1 MSTPHQLRRP
11 ATPEAID
18 HAFGLFKSKAK
29 RNIDLSQFTTYKVG
43 GSAALHMVVSSVDD
57 LYLVSA
63 VLAEV
68 ELPILVIGRGSNLL
82 ISDSGFKG
90 LALTI
95 GGLAD
100 YVDLPNRDEDP
111 EVEPIA
117 LFGGSVALPVAARQ
131 SVARGLTGFE
141 WGVGVPG
148 SVGGAVRM
156 NAGGHGSDMASS
168 LTSVR
173 MFHLR
178 KGLEAHVNAV
188 DLGLRF
194 RGSALDDHH
203 VVLSAT
209 VDLEWSKA
217 PEASEAELQEVV
229 RWRREN
235 QPGGQN
241 AGSVFVNPEPG
252 KVSAGAVIDELGMRG
267 LRVGSAQ
274 VSEKH
279 ANFIQADVGGS
290 AQDVVALMAEVRRRV
305 RDERGYVLRSEIRLV
320 GFEDETDP
328 AVVDLINKDSD
339 VGVSTIRLEQVFEKS
354 STANET
360 TDGTIPVSVLN
371 GEVVRIIDSDV
382 SDEVLEELRDAFGR
396 DATRDVTRSIT
407 RDSTSGVARDATI
420 VPITSATGNQTSP
433 TVAPSDGPVQPAERV
448 VIVDDDLRIVTD
460 DDFPADTMSQSVH
473 RAPTSTRVAI
483 FDDESLPGSG
493 DGSAESAVIIDG
505 TAWTE
510 LSFARRVINGAKQ
523 LFTMRGVNRR
533 KQLLVV
539 GGSLVASVVLVLI
552 VLASPLVAVRSID
565 VEGARYANATL
576 IETVSKSLRG
586 KSVLTVDTNAAQK
599 LLETDPWIESVR
611 IKTYLPSRAVIEINE
626 RVPVAWFLGVDNQ
639 GRVIDQDG
647 RVLAVVNGRPTEYM
661 LIDGIGPNLIAGA
674 MASESYKA
682 AAQLAMSLPDEIRPV
697 VKNMGV
703 NGPNQVTMTLLTG
716 AVVKFGEPVDLRN
729 KLVNVVV
736 ILRRQDINQI
746 AGIDVS
752 SGTPVVS
759 SP

>member
-11 ATPEAID
+11 ASPEAID
-18 HAFGLFKSKAK
+18 HAFGLFNAKAK
-29 RNIDLSQFTTYKVG
+29 RDVDLSQYTTYKVG
-43 GSAALHMVVSSVDD
+43 GTAALHMTVTSIDD

-82 ISDSGFKG
+82 VSDSGFHG

-100 YVDLPNRDEDP
+100 YVDLPNREEDP
-111 EVEPIA
+111 NVEPIA
-117 LFGGSVALPVAARQ
+117 LFGGSVALPVASRQ

-178 KGLEAHVNAV
+178 KGLEGHVNAV

-209 VDLEWSKA
+209 VDLEWSKSQ
-217 PEASEAELQEVV
+217 EASEAELQEVV

-279 ANFIQADVGGS
+279 ANFIQADENGS
-290 AQDVVALMAEVRRRV
+290 AHDVVALMAEIRRRV

-320 GFEDETDP
+320 GFEDATDP
-328 AVVDLINKDSD
+328 AIVELLNKDSE
-339 VGVSTIRLEQVFEKS
+339 VGVSTIRLEQVFDKS
-354 STANET
+354 SAANET

-371 GEVVRIIDSDV
+371 GEVIRIVDSDV
-382 SDEVLEELRDAFGR
+382 SEEVLDELREAFGR
-396 DATRDVTRSIT
+396 DATRDIT
-407 RDSTSGVARDATI
+407 RDATI
-420 VPITSATGNQTSP
+420 VPITSATADPTSSTKVP
-433 TVAPSDGPVQPAERV
+433 DVEPVAPAERV

-483 FDDESLPGSG
+483 FDDELMPGSDV
-493 DGSAESAVIIDG
+493 DGSSNGAVIIDG

-510 LSFARRVINGAKQ
+510 LSVARRVINGAKQ
-523 LFTMRGVNRR
+523 LVKMRGVNRR

-539 GGSLVASVVLVLI
+539 GGSLVAGVVLVLI
-552 VLASPLVAVRSID
+552 VLASPIVAVRNID
-565 VEGARYANATL
+565 IEGVKYANSTL

-611 IKTYLPSRAVIEINE
+611 IKTYLPGRAVIEIQE
-626 RVPVAWFLGVDNQ
+626 RMPIAWFLGVDNQ

-661 LIDGIGPNLIAGA
+661 LIDGTGPNLIAGA
-674 MASESYKA
+674 MASESYAA

>member
-11 ATPEAID
+11 ATPEALE
-18 HAFGLFKSKAK
+18 HAFGMFGSKAK
-29 RNIDLSQFTTYKVG
+29 RNVDLSQFTTYKVG
-43 GSAALHMVVSSVDD
+43 GTAALHMMVSSIDD

-90 LALTI
+90 LAITMS
-95 GGLAD
+95 GLAD

-111 EVEPIA
+111 GVEPIA

-178 KGLEAHVNAV
+178 KGREAHVNAV

-209 VDLEWSKA
+209 VDLEWSKS

-267 LRVGSAQ
+267 MRVGSAQ

-279 ANFIQADVGGS
+279 ANFIQADVGGN

-305 RDERGYVLRSEIRLV
+305 RDERGYVLRSEIRLI

-328 AVVDLINKDSD
+328 VIMDLINKDSEI
-339 VGVSTIRLEQVFEKS
+339 GVSTIRLEQVFDKS

-396 DATRDVTRSIT
+396 DAT
-407 RDSTSGVARDATI
+407 I

-433 TVAPSDGPVQPAERV
+433 TLAPSNKPVQPAERV

-473 RAPTSTRVAI
+473 RAPTSTRIAI
-483 FDDESLPGSG
+483 FDDESLPGSSDDSA
-493 DGSAESAVIIDG
+493 DGAVIIDG

-510 LSFARRVINGAKQ
+510 LSFARRVINGTKQ

-533 KQLLVV
+533 KQLLIV
-539 GGSLVASVVLVLI
+539 GSSLVASVVFVLI
-552 VLASPLVAVRSID
+552 VLASPLVAVRNID
-565 VEGARYANATL
+565 VEGAKYANATL

>member
-11 ATPEAID
+11 ATPEAVE
-18 HAFGLFKSKAK
+18 HAFDLFKSKAK
-29 RNIDLSQFTTYKVG
+29 RNVDLSQFTTYKVG
-43 GSAALHMVVSSVDD
+43 GTAALHMMVSSIDD

-100 YVDLPNRDEDP
+100 YVDLPNRDEEP

-209 VDLEWSKA
+209 VDLEWSKS

-320 GFEDETDP
+320 GFEDETDS
-328 AVVDLINKDSD
+328 AIVDLINKDSE
-339 VGVSTIRLEQVFEKS
+339 VGVSTIRLEQVFDKS

-371 GEVVRIIDSDV
+371 GEVIRIIDSDV

-396 DATRDVTRSIT
+396 DVTRDIT
-407 RDSTSGVARDATI
+407 RDITSGVARDATI
-420 VPITSATGNQTSP
+420 VPITSAT
-433 TVAPSDGPVQPAERV
+433 SDKPAQPAERV

-483 FDDESLPGSG
+483 FDDESLPGS
-493 DGSAESAVIIDG
+493 DEDSAEGAVIIDG

-510 LSFARRVINGAKQ
+510 LSFARRVINGTKQ
-523 LFTMRGVNRR
+523 LFAMRGVNRR

-539 GGSLVASVVLVLI
+539 GGSLIAGVVLVLI
-552 VLASPLVAVRSID
+552 VLASPIVAVRNID
-565 VEGARYANATL
+565 IEGAKYANATL

-611 IKTYLPSRAVIEINE
+611 IKTYLPGRAVIEINE

>member
-11 ATPEAID
+11 ATPEAVE
-18 HAFGLFKSKAK
+18 HAFDLFKSKAK
-29 RNIDLSQFTTYKVG
+29 RNVDLSQFTTYKVG
-43 GSAALHMVVSSVDD
+43 GTAALHMMVSSIDD

-100 YVDLPNRDEDP
+100 YVDLPNRDEEP

-209 VDLEWSKA
+209 VDLEWSKS

-320 GFEDETDP
+320 GFEDETDS
-328 AVVDLINKDSD
+328 AIVDLINKDSE
-339 VGVSTIRLEQVFEKS
+339 VGVSTIRLEQVFDKS

-371 GEVVRIIDSDV
+371 GEVIRIIDSDV

-396 DATRDVTRSIT
+396 DVTRDIT
-407 RDSTSGVARDATI
+407 RDITSGVARDATI
-420 VPITSATGNQTSP
+420 VPITSAT
-433 TVAPSDGPVQPAERV
+433 SDKPVQPAERV

-483 FDDESLPGSG
+483 FDDELMPGG
-493 DGSAESAVIIDG
+493 DVDGSSSGAVIIDG

-510 LSFARRVINGAKQ
+510 LSFARRVINGTKQ
-523 LFTMRGVNRR
+523 LFAMRGVNRR

-539 GGSLVASVVLVLI
+539 GGSLIAGVVLVLI
-552 VLASPLVAVRSID
+552 VLASPIVAVRNID
-565 VEGARYANATL
+565 IEGAKYANATL

-611 IKTYLPSRAVIEINE
+611 IKTYLPGRAVIEINE

-661 LIDGIGPNLIAGA
+661 LIDGTGPNLIAGA

>member
-18 HAFGLFKSKAK
+18 HAFGLFNAKAK
-29 RNIDLSQFTTYKVG
+29 RNVDLSQYTTYKVG
-43 GSAALHMVVSSVDD
+43 GAAALHMLVTSIDD

-68 ELPILVIGRGSNLL
+68 PLPILVIGRGSNLL
-82 ISDSGFKG
+82 VSDSGFQG

-111 EVEPIA
+111 EIEPIA

-209 VDLEWSKA
+209 VDLEWSKSQ
-217 PEASEAELQEVV
+217 EASEAELQEVV

-252 KVSAGAVIDELGMRG
+252 KVSAGEVIDELGMRG
-267 LRVGSAQ
+267 LRIGSAQ

-279 ANFIQADVGGS
+279 ANFIQADENGS
-290 AQDVVALMAEVRRRV
+290 AHDVVALMAEIRRRV

-320 GFEDETDP
+320 GFEDATDP
-328 AVVDLINKDSD
+328 AIVELLNKDSE

-354 STANET
+354 STSNET
-360 TDGTIPVSVLN
+360 TDGTIPAAVLN
-371 GEVVRIIDSDV
+371 GDVIRIVDSDV
-382 SDEVLEELRDAFGR
+382 SDEVLEELREAFGR
-396 DATRDVTRSIT
+396 DSTRDIT
-407 RDSTSGVARDATI
+407 RDATI
-420 VPITSATGNQTSP
+420 VPITNAENTATGLTQ
-433 TVAPSDGPVQPAERV
+433 APQQEPSQPAERV

-460 DDFPADTMSQSVH
+460 DDFPADTMSQTVN

-483 FDDESLPGSG
+483 FDDEIIPGG
-493 DGSAESAVIIDG
+493 DGEVDGSVSGAVIIDG

-510 LSFARRVINGAKQ
+510 LSPLRRFINGTKR
-523 LFTMRGVNRR
+523 LVKMRGVNRR
-533 KQLLVV
+533 KQILVV
-539 GGSLVASVVLVLI
+539 GGSLIAGVVVVLI
-552 VLASPLVAVRSID
+552 VLASPIVAVRNID
-565 VEGARYANATL
+565 IEGAKYANSTL

-586 KSVLTVDTNAAQK
+586 KSVLTVDTNSAQK

-611 IKTYLPSRAVIEINE
+611 IKTYLPGRAVIEINE

-661 LIDGIGPNLIAGA
+661 LIDGTGPNLIAGA
-674 MASESYKA
+674 MASDSYAA

-697 VKNMGV
+697 IKNMGV
-703 NGPNQVTMTLLTG
+703 DGPNQVTMTLLTG
-716 AVVKFGEPVDLRN
+716 AVVKFGEPIDLRN

>member
-11 ATPEAID
+11 ATPEALE
-18 HAFGLFKSKAK
+18 HAFGMFGSRAK
-29 RNIDLSQFTTYKVG
+29 RNVDLSQFTTYKVG
-43 GSAALHMVVSSVDD
+43 GTAALHMMVSSIDD

-90 LALTI
+90 LAITMS
-95 GGLAD
+95 GLAD

-111 EVEPIA
+111 GVEPIA

-178 KGLEAHVNAV
+178 KGREAHVNAV

-209 VDLEWSKA
+209 VDLEWSKS

-267 LRVGSAQ
+267 MRVGSAE

-279 ANFIQADVGGS
+279 ANFIQADVGGN

-305 RDERGYVLRSEIRLV
+305 RDERGYVLRSEIRLI

-328 AVVDLINKDSD
+328 VIMDLINKDSEI
-339 VGVSTIRLEQVFEKS
+339 GVSTIRLEQVFDKS

-396 DATRDVTRSIT
+396 DAT
-407 RDSTSGVARDATI
+407 I

-433 TVAPSDGPVQPAERV
+433 TLAPSNKPVQPAERV

-473 RAPTSTRVAI
+473 RAPTSTRIAI
-483 FDDESLPGSG
+483 FDDESLPGSSDDSA
-493 DGSAESAVIIDG
+493 DGAVIIDG

-510 LSFARRVINGAKQ
+510 LSFARRVINGTKQ

-539 GGSLVASVVLVLI
+539 GSSLVASVIFVLI
-552 VLASPLVAVRSID
+552 VLASPLVAVRNVDI
-565 VEGARYANATL
+565 EGAKYANATL

>member
-1 MSTPHQLRRP
+1 VSTPHQLRRP
-11 ATPEAID
+11 ATPEAVE
-18 HAFGLFKSKAK
+18 HAFDLFKSKAK
-29 RNIDLSQFTTYKVG
+29 RNVDLSQFTTYKVG
-43 GSAALHMVVSSVDD
+43 GTAALHMMVSSIDD

-100 YVDLPNRDEDP
+100 YVDLPNRDEEP

-156 NAGGHGSDMASS
+156 NAGGHGTEMPSS
-168 LTSVR
+168 VTPVR

-209 VDLEWSKA
+209 VDLEWSKS

-320 GFEDETDP
+320 GFEDETDS
-328 AVVDLINKDSD
+328 AIVDLINKDSE
-339 VGVSTIRLEQVFEKS
+339 VGVSTIRLEQVFDKS

-371 GEVVRIIDSDV
+371 GEVIRIIDSDV

-396 DATRDVTRSIT
+396 DVTRDIT
-407 RDSTSGVARDATI
+407 RDITSGVARDATI
-420 VPITSATGNQTSP
+420 VPITSAT
-433 TVAPSDGPVQPAERV
+433 SDKPVQPAERV

-483 FDDESLPGSG
+483 FDDESLPGS
-493 DGSAESAVIIDG
+493 DEDSAEGAVIIDG

-510 LSFARRVINGAKQ
+510 LSFARRVINGTKQ
-523 LFTMRGVNRR
+523 LFAMRGVNRR
-533 KQLLVV
+533 KQLLVI
-539 GGSLVASVVLVLI
+539 GGSLIAGVVLVLI
-552 VLASPLVAVRSID
+552 VLA
-565 VEGARYANATL
+565 
-576 IETVSKSLRG
+576 
-586 KSVLTVDTNAAQK
+586 
-599 LLETDPWIESVR
+599 
-611 IKTYLPSRAVIEINE
+611 
-626 RVPVAWFLGVDNQ
+626 
-639 GRVIDQDG
+639 
-647 RVLAVVNGRPTEYM
+647 
-661 LIDGIGPNLIAGA
+661 
-674 MASESYKA
+674 
-682 AAQLAMSLPDEIRPV
+682 
-697 VKNMGV
+697 
-703 NGPNQVTMTLLTG
+703 
-716 AVVKFGEPVDLRN
+716 
-729 KLVNVVV
+729 
-736 ILRRQDINQI
+736 
-746 AGIDVS
+746 
-752 SGTPVVS
+752 
-759 SP
+759 

>member
-11 ATPEAID
+11 ATPEAVE
-18 HAFGLFKSKAK
+18 HAFDLFKSKAK
-29 RNIDLSQFTTYKVG
+29 RNVDLSQFTTYKVG
-43 GSAALHMVVSSVDD
+43 GTAALHMMVSSIDD

-100 YVDLPNRDEDP
+100 YVDLPNRDEEP

-168 LTSVR
+168 VTSVR

-209 VDLEWSKA
+209 VDLEWSKS

-320 GFEDETDP
+320 GFEDETDSTI
-328 AVVDLINKDSD
+328 VDLINKDSE
-339 VGVSTIRLEQVFEKS
+339 VGVSTIRLEQVFDKS

-396 DATRDVTRSIT
+396 DAT
-407 RDSTSGVARDATI
+407 I
-420 VPITSATGNQTSP
+420 VPITSATGNQASP
-433 TVAPSDGPVQPAERV
+433 TLTPSDKPVQPADRV

-483 FDDESLPGSG
+483 FDDESLPGSVDDSA
-493 DGSAESAVIIDG
+493 DGAVIIDG

-510 LSFARRVINGAKQ
+510 LSFARRVINGTKQ

-539 GGSLVASVVLVLI
+539 GGSLVASVVFVLI
-552 VLASPLVAVRSID
+552 VLASPLVAVRNID
-565 VEGARYANATL
+565 IEGAKYANPTL

-682 AAQLAMSLPDEIRPV
+682 AAQLAMSLPEEIRPV

>member
-1 MSTPHQLRRP
+1 VSTPHQLRRP
-11 ATPEAID
+11 ATPEALE
-18 HAFGLFKSKAK
+18 HAFGMFGSRAK
-29 RNIDLSQFTTYKVG
+29 RNVDLSQFTTYKVG
-43 GSAALHMVVSSVDD
+43 GTAALHMMVSSIDD

-90 LALTI
+90 LAITMS
-95 GGLAD
+95 GLAD

-111 EVEPIA
+111 GVEPIA

-178 KGLEAHVNAV
+178 KGREAHVNAV

-209 VDLEWSKA
+209 VDLEWSKS

-267 LRVGSAQ
+267 MRVGSAE

-279 ANFIQADVGGS
+279 ANFIQADVGGN

-305 RDERGYVLRSEIRLV
+305 RDERGYVLRSEIRLI

-328 AVVDLINKDSD
+328 VIMDLINKDSEI
-339 VGVSTIRLEQVFEKS
+339 GVSTIRLEQVFDKS

-396 DATRDVTRSIT
+396 DAT
-407 RDSTSGVARDATI
+407 I

-433 TVAPSDGPVQPAERV
+433 TLAPSNKPVQPAERV

-473 RAPTSTRVAI
+473 RAPTSTRIAI
-483 FDDESLPGSG
+483 FDDESLPGSSDDSA
-493 DGSAESAVIIDG
+493 DGAVIIDG

-510 LSFARRVINGAKQ
+510 LSFARRVINGTKQ

-539 GGSLVASVVLVLI
+539 GSSLVASVVFVLI
-552 VLASPLVAVRSID
+552 VLASPLVAVRNID
-565 VEGARYANATL
+565 IEGAKYANATL

>member
-18 HAFGLFKSKAK
+18 HAFGLFNAKAK
-29 RNIDLSQFTTYKVG
+29 RNVDLSQYTTYKVG
-43 GSAALHMVVSSVDD
+43 GAAALHMLVTSIDD

-68 ELPILVIGRGSNLL
+68 PLPILVIGRGSNLL
-82 ISDSGFKG
+82 VSDSGFQG

-111 EVEPIA
+111 EIEPIA

-209 VDLEWSKA
+209 VDLEWSKSQ
-217 PEASEAELQEVV
+217 EASEAELQEVV

-252 KVSAGAVIDELGMRG
+252 KVSAGEVIDELGMRG

-279 ANFIQADVGGS
+279 ANFIQADENGS
-290 AQDVVALMAEVRRRV
+290 AHDVVALMAEIRRRV

-320 GFEDETDP
+320 GFEDATDP
-328 AVVDLINKDSD
+328 AIVELLNKDSE

-360 TDGTIPVSVLN
+360 TDGTIPAAVLN
-371 GEVVRIIDSDV
+371 GDVIRIVDSDV
-382 SDEVLEELRDAFGR
+382 SDEVLEELREAFGR
-396 DATRDVTRSIT
+396 DSTRDIT
-407 RDSTSGVARDATI
+407 RDATI
-420 VPITSATGNQTSP
+420 VPITNAENTATGLTQVP
-433 TVAPSDGPVQPAERV
+433 QQEPSQPAERV

-460 DDFPADTMSQSVH
+460 DDFPADTMSQTVN

-483 FDDESLPGSG
+483 FDDEIIPGG
-493 DGSAESAVIIDG
+493 DGEVDGSVSGAVIIDG

-510 LSFARRVINGAKQ
+510 LSPLRRFVNGAKQ
-523 LFTMRGVNRR
+523 LVKMRGVNRR
-533 KQLLVV
+533 KQILVV
-539 GGSLVASVVLVLI
+539 GGSLIAGVVVVLI
-552 VLASPLVAVRSID
+552 VLASPIVAVRNID
-565 VEGARYANATL
+565 IEGAKYANSTL

-586 KSVLTVDTNAAQK
+586 KSVLTVDTNSAQK

-611 IKTYLPSRAVIEINE
+611 IKTYLPGRAVIEINE

-661 LIDGIGPNLIAGA
+661 LIDGTGPNLIAGA
-674 MASESYKA
+674 MASDSYAA

-697 VKNMGV
+697 IKNMGV
-703 NGPNQVTMTLLTG
+703 DGPNQVTMTLLTG
-716 AVVKFGEPVDLRN
+716 AVVKFGEPIDLRN

>member
-18 HAFGLFKSKAK
+18 HAFGLFNAKAK
-29 RNIDLSQFTTYKVG
+29 RNVDLSQYTTYKVG
-43 GSAALHMVVSSVDD
+43 GTAALHMLLTSIDD

-68 ELPILVIGRGSNLL
+68 PLPILVIGRGSNLL
-82 ISDSGFKG
+82 VSDSGFQG

-95 GGLAD
+95 SGLAD

-111 EVEPIA
+111 EIEPIA

-209 VDLEWSKA
+209 VDLEWSKSQ
-217 PEASEAELQEVV
+217 EASEAELQEVV

-252 KVSAGAVIDELGMRG
+252 KVSAGEVIDELGMRG

-279 ANFIQADVGGS
+279 ANFIQADENGS
-290 AQDVVALMAEVRRRV
+290 AHDVVALMAEIRRRV

-320 GFEDETDP
+320 GFEDATDP
-328 AVVDLINKDSD
+328 AIVELLNKDSE

-354 STANET
+354 SAANET
-360 TDGTIPVSVLN
+360 TDGTIPAAVLN
-371 GEVVRIIDSDV
+371 GDVIRIVDSDV
-382 SDEVLEELRDAFGR
+382 SDEVLEELREAFGR
-396 DATRDVTRSIT
+396 DSTRDIT
-407 RDSTSGVARDATI
+407 RDATI
-420 VPITSATGNQTSP
+420 VPITNAGNTATGLTQ
-433 TVAPSDGPVQPAERV
+433 APQQEPSQPAERV

-460 DDFPADTMSQSVH
+460 DDFPADTMSQTVN

-483 FDDESLPGSG
+483 FDDEIIPGG
-493 DGSAESAVIIDG
+493 DGEVDGSVSGAVIIDG

-510 LSFARRVINGAKQ
+510 LSPLRRFINGAKQ
-523 LFTMRGVNRR
+523 LVKMRGVNRR
-533 KQLLVV
+533 KQILVV
-539 GGSLVASVVLVLI
+539 GGSLIAGVVVVLI
-552 VLASPLVAVRSID
+552 VLASPIVAVRNID
-565 VEGARYANATL
+565 IEGAKYANSTL

-586 KSVLTVDTNAAQK
+586 KSVLTVDTNSAQK

-611 IKTYLPSRAVIEINE
+611 IKTYLPGRAVIEINE

-661 LIDGIGPNLIAGA
+661 LIDGTGPNLIAGA
-674 MASESYKA
+674 MASDSYAA

-703 NGPNQVTMTLLTG
+703 DGPNQVTMTLLTG
-716 AVVKFGEPVDLRN
+716 AVVKFGEPIDLRN

>member
-11 ATPEAID
+11 ATPEALE
-18 HAFGLFKSKAK
+18 HAFGMFGSRAK
-29 RNIDLSQFTTYKVG
+29 RNVDLSQFTTYKVG
-43 GSAALHMVVSSVDD
+43 GTAALHMMVSSIDD

-90 LALTI
+90 LAITMS
-95 GGLAD
+95 GLAD

-111 EVEPIA
+111 GVEPIA

-178 KGLEAHVNAV
+178 KGREAHVNAV

-209 VDLEWSKA
+209 VDLEWSKS

-267 LRVGSAQ
+267 MRVGSAQ

-279 ANFIQADVGGS
+279 ANFIQADVGGN

-305 RDERGYVLRSEIRLV
+305 RDERGYVLRSEIRLI

-328 AVVDLINKDSD
+328 VIMDLINKDSEI
-339 VGVSTIRLEQVFEKS
+339 GVSTIRLEQVFDKS

-371 GEVVRIIDSDV
+371 GEVVQSIDSDV

-396 DATRDVTRSIT
+396 DAT
-407 RDSTSGVARDATI
+407 I

-433 TVAPSDGPVQPAERV
+433 TLAPSNKPVQPAERV

-483 FDDESLPGSG
+483 FDDESLPGSSDDSA
-493 DGSAESAVIIDG
+493 DGAVIIDG

-539 GGSLVASVVLVLI
+539 GSSLVASVVFVLI
-552 VLASPLVAVRSID
+552 VLASPLVAVRNID
-565 VEGARYANATL
+565 IEGAKYANATL

>member
-11 ATPEAID
+11 ASPEAID
-18 HAFGLFKSKAK
+18 HAFGLFNAKAK
-29 RNIDLSQFTTYKVG
+29 RDVDLSQYTTYKVG
-43 GSAALHMVVSSVDD
+43 GTAALHMTAVSIDD

-82 ISDSGFKG
+82 ISDSGFQG

-100 YVDLPNRDEDP
+100 YVDLPNREEDP
-111 EVEPIA
+111 NVEPIA
-117 LFGGSVALPVAARQ
+117 LFGGSVALPVASRQ

-203 VVLSAT
+203 MVLSAT
-209 VDLEWSKA
+209 VDLEWSKSQ
-217 PEASEAELQEVV
+217 EASEAELQEVV

-252 KVSAGAVIDELGMRG
+252 KVSAGEVIDELGMRG
-267 LRVGSAQ
+267 LRIGSAQ

-279 ANFIQADVGGS
+279 ANFIQADENGS
-290 AQDVVALMAEVRRRV
+290 AHDVVALMAEIRRRV

-320 GFEDETDP
+320 GFEDATDP
-328 AVVDLINKDSD
+328 AIVELLNKDSE
-339 VGVSTIRLEQVFEKS
+339 VGVSTIRLEQVFDKS

-371 GEVVRIIDSDV
+371 GEVIRIIDSDV
-382 SDEVLEELRDAFGR
+382 SEEVLEELREAFGR
-396 DATRDVTRSIT
+396 DATRDIT
-407 RDSTSGVARDATI
+407 RDATI
-420 VPITSATGNQTSP
+420 VPITSATANPPSP
-433 TVAPSDGPVQPAERV
+433 TKFSDAEPVVPAERV

-483 FDDESLPGSG
+483 LDDELMPDSDV
-493 DGSAESAVIIDG
+493 DGSSSGAVIIDG
-505 TAWTE
+505 TAWTD
-510 LSFARRVINGAKQ
+510 LSLARRVINGAKQ
-523 LFTMRGVNRR
+523 LVKMRGVNRR

-539 GGSLVASVVLVLI
+539 GGSLVAGVVLVLI
-552 VLASPLVAVRSID
+552 VLASPIVAVRNID

-611 IKTYLPSRAVIEINE
+611 IKTYLPGRAVIEIQE
-626 RVPVAWFLGVDNQ
+626 RMPIAWFLGVDNQ

-661 LIDGIGPNLIAGA
+661 LIDGTGPNLIAGA
-674 MASESYKA
+674 MASESYAA

>member
-11 ATPEAID
+11 ATSEALE
-18 HAFGLFKSKAK
+18 HAFGMFGSRAK
-29 RNIDLSQFTTYKVG
+29 RNVDLSQFTTYKVG
-43 GSAALHMVVSSVDD
+43 GTAALHMMVSSIDD

-90 LALTI
+90 LAITMS
-95 GGLAD
+95 GLAD
-100 YVDLPNRDEDP
+100 YLDLPNRDEDP
-111 EVEPIA
+111 GVEPIA

-173 MFHLR
+173 IFHLR
-178 KGLEAHVNAV
+178 KGREAHVNAV

-209 VDLEWSKA
+209 VDLEWSKS

-267 LRVGSAQ
+267 MRVGSAQ

-279 ANFIQADVGGS
+279 ANFIQADVGGN

-305 RDERGYVLRSEIRLV
+305 RDERGYVLRSEIRLI

-328 AVVDLINKDSD
+328 VIVDLINKDSEI
-339 VGVSTIRLEQVFEKS
+339 GVSTIRLEQVFDRS
-354 STANET
+354 STTNET

-396 DATRDVTRSIT
+396 DAT
-407 RDSTSGVARDATI
+407 I

-433 TVAPSDGPVQPAERV
+433 TLAPSNKPVQPAERV

-473 RAPTSTRVAI
+473 RAPTSTRIAI
-483 FDDESLPGSG
+483 FDDESLPGSSDDSA
-493 DGSAESAVIIDG
+493 DGAVIIDG

-510 LSFARRVINGAKQ
+510 LSFARRVINGTKQ

-539 GGSLVASVVLVLI
+539 GSSLVASVVFVLI
-552 VLASPLVAVRSID
+552 VLASPLVAVRNID
-565 VEGARYANATL
+565 IEGAKYANATL

-682 AAQLAMSLPDEIRPV
+682 AAQLAISLPDEIRPV

-716 AVVKFGEPVDLRN
+716 AVVKFGEPEDLRN

>member
-1 MSTPHQLRRP
+1 MSTPHHLRRP
-11 ATPEAID
+11 ATQEAID
-18 HAFGLFKSKAK
+18 HAFSLFNAKAK
-29 RNIDLSQFTTYKVG
+29 RNVDLSQYTTYKVG
-43 GSAALHMVVSSVDD
+43 GTAALHMAVASIDD

-68 ELPILVIGRGSNLL
+68 ALPILVIGRGSNLL
-82 ISDSGFKG
+82 ISDSGFQG

-111 EVEPIA
+111 DVEPIA

-209 VDLEWSKA
+209 VDLEWSKSQ
-217 PEASEAELQEVV
+217 EASEAELQEVV

-252 KVSAGAVIDELGMRG
+252 KVSAGEVIDELGMRG
-267 LRVGSAQ
+267 LRIGSAH

-279 ANFIQADVGGS
+279 ANFIQADENGS
-290 AQDVVALMAEVRRRV
+290 AHDVVALMAEIRRRV
-305 RDERGYVLRSEIRLV
+305 RDERGYVLRSEIRLI
-320 GFEDETDP
+320 GFEDVTDP
-328 AVVDLINKDSD
+328 AIVELLNKDSE

-360 TDGTIPVSVLN
+360 TDGTIPASVLN
-371 GEVVRIIDSDV
+371 GEVIRIVDADV
-382 SDEVLEELRDAFGR
+382 SEEVLDELREAFGR
-396 DATRDVTRSIT
+396 DATRDIT
-407 RDSTSGVARDATI
+407 RDATI
-420 VPITSATGNQTSP
+420 VPITSAGSNATSITQVP
-433 TVAPSDGPVQPAERV
+433 TSEPSQPVERV

-483 FDDESLPGSG
+483 FDDELMPGGLDDADVSASG
-493 DGSAESAVIIDG
+493 GVIING
-505 TAWTE
+505 TSWTE
-510 LSFARRVINGAKQ
+510 LSPLRRFINGAKR
-523 LFTMRGVNRR
+523 LVNMRGVNPR
-533 KQLLVV
+533 KQLLVA
-539 GGSLVASVVLVLI
+539 GGSLVAVVVFVLI
-552 VLASPLVAVRSID
+552 VLASPIVAVRNID
-565 VEGARYANATL
+565 IEGVKYANSTL

-599 LLETDPWIESVR
+599 LLETDPWIESAR
-611 IKTYLPSRAVIEINE
+611 IKTYLPGRAVIEINE

-674 MASESYKA
+674 MASESYTA

-716 AVVKFGEPVDLRN
+716 AVVKFGEPIDLRN

>member
-1 MSTPHQLRRP
+1 VSTPHQLRRP

-18 HAFGLFKSKAK
+18 HAFGLFNAKAK
-29 RNIDLSQFTTYKVG
+29 RNVDLSQYTTYKVG
-43 GSAALHMVVSSVDD
+43 GTAALHMTVTSIDD

-82 ISDSGFKG
+82 VSDAGFQG

-111 EVEPIA
+111 NVEPIA
-117 LFGGSVALPVAARQ
+117 LFGGSVALPVASRQ

-209 VDLEWSKA
+209 VDLEWSKSQ
-217 PEASEAELQEVV
+217 EASEAELQEVV

-252 KVSAGAVIDELGMRG
+252 KVSAGEVIDELGMRG
-267 LRVGSAQ
+267 LRIGSAQ

-279 ANFIQADVGGS
+279 ANFIQADENGS
-290 AQDVVALMAEVRRRV
+290 ALDVVALMAEIRRRV

-320 GFEDETDP
+320 GFEDATDP
-328 AVVDLINKDSD
+328 AIVELLNKDSE

-371 GEVVRIIDSDV
+371 GEVIRIIDSDV
-382 SDEVLEELRDAFGR
+382 SEEVLEELREAFGR
-396 DATRDVTRSIT
+396 DATRDIT
-407 RDSTSGVARDATI
+407 RDATI
-420 VPITSATGNQTSP
+420 VPIASATANPTSP
-433 TVAPSDGPVQPAERV
+433 TKVPDTEPVAPTERV

-483 FDDESLPGSG
+483 FDDELMPGDEV
-493 DGSAESAVIIDG
+493 DGSSSGAVIIDG

-510 LSFARRVINGAKQ
+510 LSLVRRVTNSAKQ
-523 LFTMRGVNRR
+523 LIKMRGVNRR
-533 KQLLVV
+533 KQLLVI
-539 GGSLVASVVLVLI
+539 GGSLVAGVVLILI
-552 VLASPLVAVRSID
+552 VLASPIVAVRNID
-565 VEGARYANATL
+565 IEGAKYANSTL

-586 KSVLTVDTNAAQK
+586 KSVLTVDTNAAQR

-611 IKTYLPSRAVIEINE
+611 IKTYLPGRAVIEIQE
-626 RVPVAWFLGVDNQ
+626 RTPVAWFLGVDNQ

-661 LIDGIGPNLIAGA
+661 LIDGTGPNLIAGA
-674 MASESYKA
+674 MASESYAA

>member
-11 ATPEAID
+11 ATPEALE
-18 HAFGLFKSKAK
+18 HAFGMFGSRAK
-29 RNIDLSQFTTYKVG
+29 RNVDLSQFTTYKVG
-43 GSAALHMVVSSVDD
+43 GTAALHMMVSSIDD

-90 LALTI
+90 LAITMS
-95 GGLAD
+95 GLAD

-111 EVEPIA
+111 GVEPIA

-178 KGLEAHVNAV
+178 KGREAHVNAV

-209 VDLEWSKA
+209 VDLEWSKS

-267 LRVGSAQ
+267 MRVGSAE

-279 ANFIQADVGGS
+279 ANFIQADVGGN

-305 RDERGYVLRSEIRLV
+305 RDERGYVLRSEIRLI

-328 AVVDLINKDSD
+328 VIMDLINKDSEI
-339 VGVSTIRLEQVFEKS
+339 GVSTIRLEQVFDKS

-396 DATRDVTRSIT
+396 DAT
-407 RDSTSGVARDATI
+407 I

-433 TVAPSDGPVQPAERV
+433 TLAPSNKPVQPAERV

-473 RAPTSTRVAI
+473 RAPTSTRIAI
-483 FDDESLPGSG
+483 FDDESLPGSSDDSA
-493 DGSAESAVIIDG
+493 DGAVIIDG

-510 LSFARRVINGAKQ
+510 LSFARRVINGTKQ

-539 GGSLVASVVLVLI
+539 GSSLVASVVFVLI
-552 VLASPLVAVRSID
+552 VLASPLVAVRNID
-565 VEGARYANATL
+565 IEGAKYANATL

>member
-18 HAFGLFKSKAK
+18 HAFGLFNAKAK
-29 RNIDLSQFTTYKVG
+29 RNVDLSQYTTYKVG
-43 GSAALHMVVSSVDD
+43 GTAALHMTVASIDD

-82 ISDSGFKG
+82 ISDSGFRG

-111 EVEPIA
+111 NVEPIA
-117 LFGGSVALPVAARQ
+117 LFGGSIALPVASRQ

-209 VDLEWSKA
+209 VDLEWSKSQ
-217 PEASEAELQEVV
+217 EASEAELQEVV

-252 KVSAGAVIDELGMRG
+252 KVSAGEVIDELGMRG
-267 LRVGSAQ
+267 LRIGSAQ

-279 ANFIQADVGGS
+279 ANFIQADENGS
-290 AQDVVALMAEVRRRV
+290 ANDVVALMAEIRRRV

-320 GFEDETDP
+320 GFEDATDP
-328 AVVDLINKDSD
+328 AIVELLNKDSE
-339 VGVSTIRLEQVFEKS
+339 VGVSTIRLEQVFDKS

-371 GEVVRIIDSDV
+371 GEVIRIIDSDV
-382 SDEVLEELRDAFGR
+382 SEEVLEELREAFGR
-396 DATRDVTRSIT
+396 DATRDIT
-407 RDSTSGVARDATI
+407 RDATI
-420 VPITSATGNQTSP
+420 VPITSATANPTSVTKVP
-433 TVAPSDGPVQPAERV
+433 DVEPVAPAERV

-483 FDDESLPGSG
+483 FDDEMNAGSEVDG
-493 DGSAESAVIIDG
+493 DGSSSGAVIIDG

-510 LSFARRVINGAKQ
+510 LSLVRRVINSAKQ
-523 LFTMRGVNRR
+523 LIKMRGVNRR

-539 GGSLVASVVLVLI
+539 GGSLVAGVVVILI
-552 VLASPLVAVRSID
+552 VLASPIVAVRNID
-565 VEGARYANATL
+565 IEGAKYANATL

-611 IKTYLPSRAVIEINE
+611 IKTYLPGRAVIEINE

>member
-11 ATPEAID
+11 ATSEAIE
-18 HAFGLFKSKAK
+18 HAFGLFNAKAK
-29 RNIDLSQFTTYKVG
+29 RNVDLSQFTTYKVG
-43 GSAALHMVVSSVDD
+43 GTAALHMMVSSIDD

-111 EVEPIA
+111 GVEPIA

-209 VDLEWSKA
+209 VDLEWSNS

-320 GFEDETDP
+320 GFEDATDP
-328 AVVDLINKDSD
+328 AIVDLINKDSE
-339 VGVSTIRLEQVFEKS
+339 VGVSTIRLEQVFDKS
-354 STANET
+354 VSANET

-396 DATRDVTRSIT
+396 DATRDIT
-407 RDSTSGVARDATI
+407 RDITSGVARDATI
-420 VPITSATGNQTSP
+420 IPI
-433 TVAPSDGPVQPAERV
+433 QPAERV

-483 FDDESLPGSG
+483 FDDESLPGSVDDSA
-493 DGSAESAVIIDG
+493 DGAVIIDG

-510 LSFARRVINGAKQ
+510 LSFARRVINGTKQ

-539 GGSLVASVVLVLI
+539 GGSLVASVVFVLI
-552 VLASPLVAVRSID
+552 VLASPLVAVRNID
-565 VEGARYANATL
+565 IEGAKYANATL

>member
-11 ATPEAID
+11 ATPEALE
-18 HAFGLFKSKAK
+18 HAFGMFGSKAK
-29 RNIDLSQFTTYKVG
+29 RNVDLSQFTTYKVG
-43 GSAALHMVVSSVDD
+43 GTAALHMMVSSIDD

-90 LALTI
+90 LAITMS
-95 GGLAD
+95 GLAD

-111 EVEPIA
+111 GVEPIA

-178 KGLEAHVNAV
+178 KGREAHVNAV

-209 VDLEWSKA
+209 VDLEWSKS

-267 LRVGSAQ
+267 MRVGSAE

-279 ANFIQADVGGS
+279 ANFIQADVGGN

-305 RDERGYVLRSEIRLV
+305 RDERGYVLRSEIRLI

-328 AVVDLINKDSD
+328 VIMDLINKDSEI
-339 VGVSTIRLEQVFEKS
+339 GVSTIRLEQVFDKS

-396 DATRDVTRSIT
+396 DAT
-407 RDSTSGVARDATI
+407 I

-433 TVAPSDGPVQPAERV
+433 TLAPSNKPVQPAERV

-473 RAPTSTRVAI
+473 RAPTSTRIAI
-483 FDDESLPGSG
+483 FDDESLPGSSDDSA
-493 DGSAESAVIIDG
+493 DGAVIIDG

-510 LSFARRVINGAKQ
+510 LSFARRVINGTKQ

-533 KQLLVV
+533 KQLLIV
-539 GGSLVASVVLVLI
+539 GSSLVASVVFVLI
-552 VLASPLVAVRSID
+552 VLASPLVAVRNID
-565 VEGARYANATL
+565 VEGAKYANATL

>member
-1 MSTPHQLRRP
+1 MT
-11 ATPEAID
+11 
-18 HAFGLFKSKAK
+18 
-29 RNIDLSQFTTYKVG
+29 
-43 GSAALHMVVSSVDD
+43 VSSVDD

-90 LALTI
+90 LAITMS
-95 GGLAD
+95 GLAD

-111 EVEPIA
+111 DVEPIA

-178 KGLEAHVNAV
+178 KGREAHVNAV

-209 VDLEWSKA
+209 VDLEWSKS

-267 LRVGSAQ
+267 MRIGSAQ

-279 ANFIQADVGGS
+279 ANFIQADVDGS

-328 AVVDLINKDSD
+328 AIVDLINKDSE
-339 VGVSTIRLEQVFEKS
+339 VGVSTIRLEQVFDKS

-396 DATRDVTRSIT
+396 DATRDIT
-407 RDSTSGVARDATI
+407 RDVSSGVARDATI

-433 TVAPSDGPVQPAERV
+433 TLVPDDKPAQPVERV

-483 FDDESLPGSG
+483 FDDESLSESADDSA
-493 DGSAESAVIIDG
+493 DGAVIIDG

-510 LSFARRVINGAKQ
+510 LSFTRRVINGTKQ
-523 LFTMRGVNRR
+523 LFAMRGVNRR

-539 GGSLVASVVLVLI
+539 GGSLVASIVLVLI
-552 VLASPLVAVRSID
+552 VLASPLVAVRNID
-565 VEGARYANATL
+565 VEGAKYANSTL

>member
-11 ATPEAID
+11 ATSEAIE
-18 HAFGLFKSKAK
+18 HAFGLFNAKAK
-29 RNIDLSQFTTYKVG
+29 RNVDLSQFTTYKVG
-43 GSAALHMVVSSVDD
+43 GTAALHMMVSSIDD

-111 EVEPIA
+111 GVEPIA

-209 VDLEWSKA
+209 VDLEWSNS

-320 GFEDETDP
+320 GFEDATDP
-328 AVVDLINKDSD
+328 AIVDLINKDSE
-339 VGVSTIRLEQVFEKS
+339 VGVSTIRLEQVFDKS
-354 STANET
+354 VSANET

-371 GEVVRIIDSDV
+371 GEVVRIVDSDV

-396 DATRDVTRSIT
+396 DATRDIT
-407 RDSTSGVARDATI
+407 RDITSGVARDATI
-420 VPITSATGNQTSP
+420 IPI
-433 TVAPSDGPVQPAERV
+433 QPAERV

-483 FDDESLPGSG
+483 FDDESLPGSVDDSA
-493 DGSAESAVIIDG
+493 DGAVIIDG

-510 LSFARRVINGAKQ
+510 LSFTRRVINGTKQ

-539 GGSLVASVVLVLI
+539 GGSLVASVVFVLI
-552 VLASPLVAVRSID
+552 VLASPLVAVRNID
-565 VEGARYANATL
+565 IEGAKYANATL

>member
-11 ATPEAID
+11 ASPEAID
-18 HAFGLFKSKAK
+18 HAFGLFNAKAK
-29 RNIDLSQFTTYKVG
+29 RDVDLSQYTTYKVG
-43 GSAALHMVVSSVDD
+43 GTAALHMTVASIDD

-82 ISDSGFKG
+82 ISDSGFQG
-90 LALTI
+90 LALNI

-100 YVDLPNRDEDP
+100 YVDLPNREEDP
-111 EVEPIA
+111 NVEPIA
-117 LFGGSVALPVAARQ
+117 LFGGSVALPVASRQ

-203 VVLSAT
+203 MVLSAT
-209 VDLEWSKA
+209 VDLEWSKSQ
-217 PEASEAELQEVV
+217 EASEAELQEVV

-241 AGSVFVNPEPG
+241 AGSVFVNPDPG
-252 KVSAGAVIDELGMRG
+252 KVSAGEVIDELGMRG
-267 LRVGSAQ
+267 LRIGSAQ

-279 ANFIQADVGGS
+279 ANFIQADENGS
-290 AQDVVALMAEVRRRV
+290 AHDVVALMAEIRRRV

-320 GFEDETDP
+320 GFEDATDP
-328 AVVDLINKDSD
+328 AIVELLNKDSE
-339 VGVSTIRLEQVFEKS
+339 VGVSTIRLEQVFDKS
-354 STANET
+354 STGNET
-360 TDGTIPVSVLN
+360 TDGTIPASVLS
-371 GEVVRIIDSDV
+371 GEVIRIVDSDV
-382 SDEVLEELRDAFGR
+382 SEEVLDELREAFGR
-396 DATRDVTRSIT
+396 DATRDIT
-407 RDSTSGVARDATI
+407 RDATI
-420 VPITSATGNQTSP
+420 VPITSATSNPTSSTKVP
-433 TVAPSDGPVQPAERV
+433 DAEPVVPAERV

-483 FDDESLPGSG
+483 FDDELMPSG
-493 DGSAESAVIIDG
+493 EIDSDVSVSGAVIIDG

-510 LSFARRVINGAKQ
+510 LSPLRRFINGAKQ
-523 LFTMRGVNRR
+523 LVNMRGVNRR

-539 GGSLVASVVLVLI
+539 GGSLVAFVVFVLI
-552 VLASPLVAVRSID
+552 VLASPIVAVRNID
-565 VEGARYANATL
+565 IEGVKYANSTL

-611 IKTYLPSRAVIEINE
+611 IKTYLPGRAVIEINE

-661 LIDGIGPNLIAGA
+661 LIDGTGPNLIAGA
-674 MASESYKA
+674 MASESYTA

-697 VKNMGV
+697 VKSMGV

>member
-1 MSTPHQLRRP
+1 VSTPHQLRRP
-11 ATPEAID
+11 AKPEAID
-18 HAFGLFKSKAK
+18 HAFGLFNAKAK
-29 RNIDLSQFTTYKVG
+29 RNVDLSQYTTYKVG
-43 GSAALHMVVSSVDD
+43 GTAALHMLVTSIDD

-68 ELPILVIGRGSNLL
+68 PLPILVIGRGSNLL
-82 ISDSGFKG
+82 VSDSGFQG

-95 GGLAD
+95 SGLAD

-111 EVEPIA
+111 EIEPIA

-209 VDLEWSKA
+209 VDLEWSKSQ
-217 PEASEAELQEVV
+217 EASEAELQEVV

-252 KVSAGAVIDELGMRG
+252 KVSAGEVIDELGMRG

-279 ANFIQADVGGS
+279 ANFIQADENGS
-290 AQDVVALMAEVRRRV
+290 AHDVVALMAEIRRRV

-320 GFEDETDP
+320 GFEDATDL
-328 AVVDLINKDSD
+328 AIVELLNKDSE

-360 TDGTIPVSVLN
+360 TDGTIPAAVLN
-371 GEVVRIIDSDV
+371 GDVIRIVDSDV
-382 SDEVLEELRDAFGR
+382 SDEVLEELREAFGR
-396 DATRDVTRSIT
+396 DSTRDIT
-407 RDSTSGVARDATI
+407 RDATI
-420 VPITSATGNQTSP
+420 VPITNAENTATGLTQVP
-433 TVAPSDGPVQPAERV
+433 QQEPSQPAERV

-460 DDFPADTMSQSVH
+460 DDFPADTMSQTVN

-483 FDDESLPGSG
+483 FDDEIIPGG
-493 DGSAESAVIIDG
+493 DGEVDGSVSGAVIIDG

-510 LSFARRVINGAKQ
+510 LSPLRRFVNGAKQ
-523 LFTMRGVNRR
+523 LVKMRGVNRR
-533 KQLLVV
+533 KQILVV
-539 GGSLVASVVLVLI
+539 GGSLIAGVVVVLI
-552 VLASPLVAVRSID
+552 VLASPIVAVRNID
-565 VEGARYANATL
+565 IEGAKYANSTL

-586 KSVLTVDTNAAQK
+586 KSVLTVDTNSAQK

-611 IKTYLPSRAVIEINE
+611 IKTYLPGRAVIEINE

-661 LIDGIGPNLIAGA
+661 LIDGTGPNLIAGA
-674 MASESYKA
+674 MASDSYAA

-697 VKNMGV
+697 IKNMGV
-703 NGPNQVTMTLLTG
+703 DGPNQVTMTLLTG
-716 AVVKFGEPVDLRN
+716 AVVKFGEPIDLRN

>member
-11 ATPEAID
+11 ATPEALE
-18 HAFGLFKSKAK
+18 HAFGMFGSKAK
-29 RNIDLSQFTTYKVG
+29 RNVDLSQFTTYKVG
-43 GSAALHMVVSSVDD
+43 GTAALHMMVSSIDD

-90 LALTI
+90 LAITMS
-95 GGLAD
+95 GLAD

-111 EVEPIA
+111 GVEPIA

-178 KGLEAHVNAV
+178 KGREAHVNAV

-209 VDLEWSKA
+209 VDLEWSKS

-267 LRVGSAQ
+267 MRVGSAE

-279 ANFIQADVGGS
+279 ANFIQADVGGN

-305 RDERGYVLRSEIRLV
+305 RDERGYVLRSEIRLI

-328 AVVDLINKDSD
+328 VIVDLINKDSEI
-339 VGVSTIRLEQVFEKS
+339 GVSTIRLEQVFDKS

-396 DATRDVTRSIT
+396 DAT
-407 RDSTSGVARDATI
+407 I

-433 TVAPSDGPVQPAERV
+433 TLAPINKPVQPAERV

-473 RAPTSTRVAI
+473 RAPTSTRIAI
-483 FDDESLPGSG
+483 FDDESLPGSSDDSA
-493 DGSAESAVIIDG
+493 DGAVIIDG

-510 LSFARRVINGAKQ
+510 LSFARRVINGTKQ

-533 KQLLVV
+533 KQLLIV
-539 GGSLVASVVLVLI
+539 GSSLVASVVFVLI
-552 VLASPLVAVRSID
+552 VLASPLVAVRNID
-565 VEGARYANATL
+565 VEGAKYANATL

-682 AAQLAMSLPDEIRPV
+682 AAQLAMSLPDESRPV

>member
-1 MSTPHQLRRP
+1 VSTPHQLRRP
-11 ATPEAID
+11 ATPEAVE
-18 HAFGLFKSKAK
+18 HAFDLFKSKAK
-29 RNIDLSQFTTYKVG
+29 RNVDLSQFTTYKVG
-43 GSAALHMVVSSVDD
+43 GTAALHMMVSSIDD

-100 YVDLPNRDEDP
+100 YVDLPNRDEEP

-168 LTSVR
+168 VTSVR

-209 VDLEWSKA
+209 VDLEWSKS

-320 GFEDETDP
+320 GFEDETDL
-328 AVVDLINKDSD
+328 AIVDLINKDSE
-339 VGVSTIRLEQVFEKS
+339 VGVSTIRLEQVFDKS

-371 GEVVRIIDSDV
+371 GEVIRIIDSDV

-396 DATRDVTRSIT
+396 DVTRDIT
-407 RDSTSGVARDATI
+407 RDITSGVARDATI
-420 VPITSATGNQTSP
+420 VPITSAT
-433 TVAPSDGPVQPAERV
+433 SDKPAQPAERV

-483 FDDESLPGSG
+483 FDDELMPGG
-493 DGSAESAVIIDG
+493 DVDGSSSGAVIIDG

-510 LSFARRVINGAKQ
+510 LSFARRVINGTKQ
-523 LFTMRGVNRR
+523 MFAMRGVNRR

-539 GGSLVASVVLVLI
+539 GGSLIAGVVLVLI
-552 VLASPLVAVRSID
+552 VLASPIVAVRNID
-565 VEGARYANATL
+565 IEGAKYANATL

-611 IKTYLPSRAVIEINE
+611 IKTYLPGRAVIEINE

-661 LIDGIGPNLIAGA
+661 LIDGTGPNLIAGA

>member
-18 HAFGLFKSKAK
+18 HAFGLFNAKAK
-29 RNIDLSQFTTYKVG
+29 RNVDLSQFTTYKVG
-43 GSAALHMVVSSVDD
+43 GTAALHMTVASIDD

-82 ISDSGFKG
+82 ISDSGFRG

-111 EVEPIA
+111 NVEPIA
-117 LFGGSVALPVAARQ
+117 LFGGSIALPVASRQ

-209 VDLEWSKA
+209 VDLEWSKSQ
-217 PEASEAELQEVV
+217 EASEAELQEVV

-252 KVSAGAVIDELGMRG
+252 KVSAGEVIDELGMRG
-267 LRVGSAQ
+267 LRIGSAQ

-279 ANFIQADVGGS
+279 ANFIQADENGS
-290 AQDVVALMAEVRRRV
+290 ANDVVALMAEIRRRV

-320 GFEDETDP
+320 GFEDATDP
-328 AVVDLINKDSD
+328 AIVELLNKDSE
-339 VGVSTIRLEQVFEKS
+339 VGVSTIRLEQVFDKS

-371 GEVVRIIDSDV
+371 GEVIRIIDSDV
-382 SDEVLEELRDAFGR
+382 SEEVLEELREAFGR
-396 DATRDVTRSIT
+396 DATRDIT
-407 RDSTSGVARDATI
+407 RDATI
-420 VPITSATGNQTSP
+420 VPITSAAANPTSATKVP
-433 TVAPSDGPVQPAERV
+433 DVEPVAPAERV

-483 FDDESLPGSG
+483 FDDEMNPGSEVDG
-493 DGSAESAVIIDG
+493 DGSSSGAVIIGG

-510 LSFARRVINGAKQ
+510 MSLARRVINGAKQ
-523 LFTMRGVNRR
+523 LTKMRGVNRR

-539 GGSLVASVVLVLI
+539 GGSLVAGVVFVLI
-552 VLASPLVAVRSID
+552 VLASPIVAVRNID
-565 VEGARYANATL
+565 VEGAKYANSTL

-611 IKTYLPSRAVIEINE
+611 IKTYLPGRAVIEINE

-661 LIDGIGPNLIAGA
+661 LIDGTGPNLIAGA
-674 MASESYKA
+674 MAAESYAA

>member
-1 MSTPHQLRRP
+1 
-11 ATPEAID
+11 
-18 HAFGLFKSKAK
+18 
-29 RNIDLSQFTTYKVG
+29 
-43 GSAALHMVVSSVDD
+43 
-57 LYLVSA
+57 
-63 VLAEV
+63 
-68 ELPILVIGRGSNLL
+68 
-82 ISDSGFKG
+82 
-90 LALTI
+90 
-95 GGLAD
+95 
-100 YVDLPNRDEDP
+100 
-111 EVEPIA
+111 
-117 LFGGSVALPVAARQ
+117 
-131 SVARGLTGFE
+131 
-141 WGVGVPG
+141 
-148 SVGGAVRM
+148 
-156 NAGGHGSDMASS
+156 
-168 LTSVR
+168 
-173 MFHLR
+173 
-178 KGLEAHVNAV
+178 
-188 DLGLRF
+188 
-194 RGSALDDHH
+194 

-209 VDLEWSKA
+209 VDLEWSKSQ
-217 PEASEAELQEVV
+217 EASEAELQEVV

-279 ANFIQADVGGS
+279 ANFIQADEHGS
-290 AQDVVALMAEVRRRV
+290 AHDVVALMAEIRRRV
-305 RDERGYVLRSEIRLV
+305 RDERGYLLRSEIRLV
-320 GFEDETDP
+320 GFEDATDP
-328 AVVDLINKDSD
+328 AIVELLNKDSE
-339 VGVSTIRLEQVFEKS
+339 VGVSTIRLEQVFEKT

-371 GEVVRIIDSDV
+371 GEVIRIVDSDV
-382 SDEVLEELRDAFGR
+382 SDDVLEELREAFGR
-396 DATRDVTRSIT
+396 DATRDL
-407 RDSTSGVARDATI
+407 ARDATI
-420 VPITSATGNQTSP
+420 VPITSATSNSTSS
-433 TVAPSDGPVQPAERV
+433 VKASDPEPAVPAERV
-448 VIVDDDLRIVTD
+448 VIVDEDLRIVTD

-483 FDDESLPGSG
+483 LDEDLMPTGEIDGDDSVSG
-493 DGSAESAVIIDG
+493 AVIIDG
-505 TAWTE
+505 TAWAD
-510 LSFARRVINGAKQ
+510 LSVARRSINRVKR
-523 LFTMRGVNRR
+523 LFQMRGVNRR

-539 GGSLVASVVLVLI
+539 GASLVAAMVFILI
-552 VLASPLVAVRSID
+552 VLASPIVAVRNID
-565 VEGARYANATL
+565 VEGVKYANATL

-611 IKTYLPSRAVIEINE
+611 IKTYLPGRAVIEVNE

-703 NGPNQVTMTLLTG
+703 NGPNQVTMTLITG

>member
-11 ATPEAID
+11 ATSEAIE
-18 HAFGLFKSKAK
+18 HAFGLFNAKAK
-29 RNIDLSQFTTYKVG
+29 RNVDLSQYTTYKVG
-43 GSAALHMVVSSVDD
+43 GTAALHMMVSSIDD

-111 EVEPIA
+111 GVEPIA

-209 VDLEWSKA
+209 VDLEWSNS

-320 GFEDETDP
+320 GFEEEADP
-328 AVVDLINKDSD
+328 SIVDLINKDSE
-339 VGVSTIRLEQVFEKS
+339 VGVSTIRLEQVFDKS
-354 STANET
+354 VSTNET

-371 GEVVRIIDSDV
+371 GEVVRIVDSDV

-396 DATRDVTRSIT
+396 DVTRDIT
-407 RDSTSGVARDATI
+407 RDITSGVARDATI
-420 VPITSATGNQTSP
+420 IPI
-433 TVAPSDGPVQPAERV
+433 QPAERV

-483 FDDESLPGSG
+483 FDDESLPGSVDDSA
-493 DGSAESAVIIDG
+493 DGAVIIDG

-510 LSFARRVINGAKQ
+510 LSFTRRVINGTKQ
-523 LFTMRGVNRR
+523 MFTMRGVNRR

-539 GGSLVASVVLVLI
+539 GGSLVASVVFVLI
-552 VLASPLVAVRSID
+552 VLASPLVAVRNID
-565 VEGARYANATL
+565 IEGAKYANATL

>member
-1 MSTPHQLRRP
+1 VSTPHQLRRP
-11 ATPEAID
+11 ATSEAID
-18 HAFGLFKSKAK
+18 HAFGLFNAKAK
-29 RNIDLSQFTTYKVG
+29 RDVDLSQYTTYKVG
-43 GSAALHMVVSSVDD
+43 GTAALHMTVASIDD
-57 LYLVSA
+57 LYLVGA

-68 ELPILVIGRGSNLL
+68 ELPVLVIGRGSNLL
-82 ISDSGFKG
+82 ISDSGFHG

-111 EVEPIA
+111 NVEPIA
-117 LFGGSVALPVAARQ
+117 LFGGSVALPVASRQ

-209 VDLEWSKA
+209 VDLEWSKSQ
-217 PEASEAELQEVV
+217 EASEAELQEVV

-252 KVSAGAVIDELGMRG
+252 KVSAGEVIDELGMRG
-267 LRVGSAQ
+267 LRIGSAQ

-279 ANFIQADVGGS
+279 ANFIQADENGS
-290 AQDVVALMAEVRRRV
+290 ALDVVALMAEIRRRV

-320 GFEDETDP
+320 GFEDATDP
-328 AVVDLINKDSD
+328 AIVELLNKDSE

-354 STANET
+354 STSHET

-371 GEVVRIIDSDV
+371 GEVIRIIDSDL
-382 SDEVLEELRDAFGR
+382 SEEVLEELREAFGR
-396 DATRDVTRSIT
+396 DATRDIT
-407 RDSTSGVARDATI
+407 RDATI
-420 VPITSATGNQTSP
+420 VPITSATSNPTSP
-433 TVAPSDGPVQPAERV
+433 STVPDAEPIAPAERV

-483 FDDESLPGSG
+483 FDDELMPGG
-493 DGSAESAVIIDG
+493 DVDGSSSGAVIIDG
-505 TAWTE
+505 TAWSE
-510 LSFARRVINGAKQ
+510 LSLARRVINGAKQ
-523 LFTMRGVNRR
+523 LVKMRGVNRR
-533 KQLLVV
+533 KQLLIV
-539 GGSLVASVVLVLI
+539 GGSLVAGVVLILI
-552 VLASPLVAVRSID
+552 VLASPIVAVRNID
-565 VEGARYANATL
+565 IEGAKYANSTL

-611 IKTYLPSRAVIEINE
+611 IKTYLPGRAVIEIQE
-626 RVPVAWFLGVDNQ
+626 RLPVAWFLGVDNQ

-661 LIDGIGPNLIAGA
+661 LIDGTGPNLIAGA
-674 MASESYKA
+674 MASESYAA

-697 VKNMGV
+697 VRNMGV
-703 NGPNQVTMTLLTG
+703 NGPNQVTMTLITG

>member
-18 HAFGLFKSKAK
+18 HAFGLFNAKAK
-29 RNIDLSQFTTYKVG
+29 RNVDLSQFTTYKVG
-43 GSAALHMVVSSVDD
+43 GTAALHMTVASIDD

-82 ISDSGFKG
+82 ISDSGFRG

-111 EVEPIA
+111 NVEPIA
-117 LFGGSVALPVAARQ
+117 LFGGSIALPVASRQ

-209 VDLEWSKA
+209 VDLEWSKSQ
-217 PEASEAELQEVV
+217 EASEAELQEVV

-252 KVSAGAVIDELGMRG
+252 KVSAGEVIDELGMRG
-267 LRVGSAQ
+267 LRIGSAQ

-279 ANFIQADVGGS
+279 ANFIQADENGS
-290 AQDVVALMAEVRRRV
+290 ANDVVALMAEIRRRV

-320 GFEDETDP
+320 GFEDATDP
-328 AVVDLINKDSD
+328 AIVELLNKDSE
-339 VGVSTIRLEQVFEKS
+339 VGVSTIRLEQVFDKS

-371 GEVVRIIDSDV
+371 GEVIRIIDSDV
-382 SDEVLEELRDAFGR
+382 SEEVLEELREAFGR
-396 DATRDVTRSIT
+396 DATRDIT
-407 RDSTSGVARDATI
+407 RDATI
-420 VPITSATGNQTSP
+420 VPITSATANPTSVTKVP
-433 TVAPSDGPVQPAERV
+433 DVEPVAPAERV

-483 FDDESLPGSG
+483 FDDEMNPGSEVDG
-493 DGSAESAVIIDG
+493 DGSSSGAVIIGG

-510 LSFARRVINGAKQ
+510 MSLARRVINGAKQ
-523 LFTMRGVNRR
+523 LTKMRGVNRR

-539 GGSLVASVVLVLI
+539 GGSLVAGVVFVLI
-552 VLASPLVAVRSID
+552 VLASPIVAVRNID
-565 VEGARYANATL
+565 VEGAKYANSTL

-611 IKTYLPSRAVIEINE
+611 IKTYLPGRAVIEINE

-661 LIDGIGPNLIAGA
+661 LIDGTGPNLIAGA
-674 MASESYKA
+674 MAAESYAA

>member
-11 ATPEAID
+11 ATPEALE
-18 HAFGLFKSKAK
+18 HAFGMFGSRAK
-29 RNIDLSQFTTYKVG
+29 RNVDLSQFTTYKVG
-43 GSAALHMVVSSVDD
+43 GTAALHMMVSSIDD

-90 LALTI
+90 LAITMS
-95 GGLAD
+95 GLAD

-111 EVEPIA
+111 GVEPIA

-178 KGLEAHVNAV
+178 KGREAHVNAV

-209 VDLEWSKA
+209 VDLEWSKS

-267 LRVGSAQ
+267 MRVGSAQ

-279 ANFIQADVGGS
+279 ANFIQADDGGS

-328 AVVDLINKDSD
+328 AIVDLINKDSEI
-339 VGVSTIRLEQVFEKS
+339 GVSTIRLEQVFDKS

-396 DATRDVTRSIT
+396 DAT
-407 RDSTSGVARDATI
+407 I

-433 TVAPSDGPVQPAERV
+433 TLAPSNKPVQPAERV

-473 RAPTSTRVAI
+473 RAPTSTRIAI
-483 FDDESLPGSG
+483 FDDESLPGSSDDSA
-493 DGSAESAVIIDG
+493 DGAVIIDG

-510 LSFARRVINGAKQ
+510 LSFARRVINGTKQ

-539 GGSLVASVVLVLI
+539 GSSLVASVVFVLI
-552 VLASPLVAVRSID
+552 VLASPLVAVRNVDI
-565 VEGARYANATL
+565 EGAKYANATL

>member
-11 ATPEAID
+11 ATPEAIE
-18 HAFGLFKSKAK
+18 HAFILFKSKAK
-29 RNIDLSQFTTYKVG
+29 RNVDLSQFTTYKVG
-43 GSAALHMVVSSVDD
+43 GTAALHMMVSSIDD

-100 YVDLPNRDEDP
+100 YVDLPNRDEEP

-209 VDLEWSKA
+209 VDLEWSKS

-320 GFEDETDP
+320 GFEDETDS
-328 AVVDLINKDSD
+328 AIVDLINNDSE
-339 VGVSTIRLEQVFEKS
+339 VGVSTIRLEQVFDKS

-371 GEVVRIIDSDV
+371 GEVIRIIDSDV

-396 DATRDVTRSIT
+396 DVTRDIT
-407 RDSTSGVARDATI
+407 RDITSGVARDATI
-420 VPITSATGNQTSP
+420 VPITSAT
-433 TVAPSDGPVQPAERV
+433 SDKPAQPAERV

-483 FDDESLPGSG
+483 FDDELMPGG
-493 DGSAESAVIIDG
+493 DVDGSSSGAVIIDG

-510 LSFARRVINGAKQ
+510 LSLARRVTNRAKQ
-523 LFTMRGVNRR
+523 LIKMRGVNRR

-539 GGSLVASVVLVLI
+539 GGSLVAGVVVILI
-552 VLASPLVAVRSID
+552 VLASPIVAVRNID
-565 VEGARYANATL
+565 IEGAKYANATL

-611 IKTYLPSRAVIEINE
+611 IKTYLPGRAVIEINE

-661 LIDGIGPNLIAGA
+661 LIDGTGPNLIAGA

>member
-11 ATPEAID
+11 ATAEAIN
-18 HAFGLFKSKAK
+18 HAFELLNLKAK
-29 RNIDLSQFTTYKVG
+29 RNVDLSQFTTYKVG
-43 GSAALHMVVSSVDD
+43 GSAALHMVVSSIDD

-68 ELPILVIGRGSNLL
+68 DLPILVIGRGSNLL

-178 KGLEAHVNAV
+178 RGLEAHVNAV

-209 VDLEWSKA
+209 VDLEWSKS

-267 LRVGSAQ
+267 MRIGSAQ

-328 AVVDLINKDSD
+328 AIVDLINKESE
-339 VGVSTIRLEQVFEKS
+339 VGVSTIRLEQVFDKS
-354 STANET
+354 LTANET

-371 GEVVRIIDSDV
+371 GEVVRIIDSEV

-396 DATRDVTRSIT
+396 DATRDVTRNIQ
-407 RDSTSGVARDATI
+407 RDSTSGVERDATI
-420 VPITSATGNQTSP
+420 VPI
-433 TVAPSDGPVQPAERV
+433 QPAERV

-473 RAPTSTRVAI
+473 RAPTSTRIAI
-483 FDDESLPGSG
+483 FDDESLTTGE
-493 DGSAESAVIIDG
+493 DDSAEGAVIIDG

-510 LSFARRVINGAKQ
+510 LSFARRVINGTKK

-539 GGSLVASVVLVLI
+539 GGSLVASVVFVLI
-552 VLASPLVAVRSID
+552 ILASPLVAVRNID
-565 VEGARYANATL
+565 VEGAKYANATL

-586 KSVLTVDTNAAQK
+586 RSVLTVDTNAAQK

>member
-1 MSTPHQLRRP
+1 VSTPHQLRRP
-11 ATPEAID
+11 AKPEAID
-18 HAFGLFKSKAK
+18 HAFGLFNAKAK
-29 RNIDLSQFTTYKVG
+29 RNVDLSQYTTYKVG
-43 GSAALHMVVSSVDD
+43 GTAALHMLVTSIDD

-68 ELPILVIGRGSNLL
+68 PLPILVIGRGSNLL
-82 ISDSGFKG
+82 VSDSGFQG

-95 GGLAD
+95 SGLAD

-111 EVEPIA
+111 EIEPIA

-209 VDLEWSKA
+209 VDLEWSKSQ
-217 PEASEAELQEVV
+217 EASEAELQEVV

-252 KVSAGAVIDELGMRG
+252 KVSAGEVIDELGMRG

-279 ANFIQADVGGS
+279 ANFIQADENGS
-290 AQDVVALMAEVRRRV
+290 AHDVVALMAEIRRRV

-320 GFEDETDP
+320 GFEDATDP
-328 AVVDLINKDSD
+328 AIVELLNKDSE

-360 TDGTIPVSVLN
+360 TDGTIPAAVLN
-371 GEVVRIIDSDV
+371 GDVIRIVDSDV
-382 SDEVLEELRDAFGR
+382 SDEVLEELREAFGR
-396 DATRDVTRSIT
+396 DSTRDIT
-407 RDSTSGVARDATI
+407 RDATI
-420 VPITSATGNQTSP
+420 VPITNAENTATGLTQVP
-433 TVAPSDGPVQPAERV
+433 QQEPSQPAERV

-460 DDFPADTMSQSVH
+460 DDFPADTMSQTVN

-483 FDDESLPGSG
+483 FDDEIIPGG
-493 DGSAESAVIIDG
+493 DGEVDGSVSGAVIIDG

-510 LSFARRVINGAKQ
+510 LSPLRRFVNGAKQ
-523 LFTMRGVNRR
+523 LVKMRGVNRR
-533 KQLLVV
+533 KQILVV
-539 GGSLVASVVLVLI
+539 GGSLIAGVVVVLI
-552 VLASPLVAVRSID
+552 VLASPIVAVRNID
-565 VEGARYANATL
+565 IEGAKYANSTL

-586 KSVLTVDTNAAQK
+586 KSVLTVDTNSAQK

-611 IKTYLPSRAVIEINE
+611 IKTYLPGRAVIEINE

-661 LIDGIGPNLIAGA
+661 LIEGTGPNLIAGA
-674 MASESYKA
+674 MASDSYAA

-697 VKNMGV
+697 IKNMGV
-703 NGPNQVTMTLLTG
+703 DGPNQVTMTLLTG
-716 AVVKFGEPVDLRN
+716 AVVKFGEPIDLRN

>member
-18 HAFGLFKSKAK
+18 HAFGLFNAKAK
-29 RNIDLSQFTTYKVG
+29 RNVGLSQYTTYKVG
-43 GSAALHMVVSSVDD
+43 GTAALHMLLTSIDD

-68 ELPILVIGRGSNLL
+68 PLPILVIGRGSNLL
-82 ISDSGFKG
+82 VSDSGFQG

-95 GGLAD
+95 SGLAD

-111 EVEPIA
+111 EIEPIA

-209 VDLEWSKA
+209 VDLEWSKSQ
-217 PEASEAELQEVV
+217 EASEAELQEVV

-252 KVSAGAVIDELGMRG
+252 KVSAGEVIDELGMRG

-279 ANFIQADVGGS
+279 ANFIQADENGS
-290 AQDVVALMAEVRRRV
+290 AHDVVALMAEIRRRV

-320 GFEDETDP
+320 GFEDATDP
-328 AVVDLINKDSD
+328 AIVELLNKDSE

-354 STANET
+354 SAANET
-360 TDGTIPVSVLN
+360 TDGTIPAAVLN
-371 GEVVRIIDSDV
+371 GDVIRIVDSDV
-382 SDEVLEELRDAFGR
+382 SDEVLEELREAFGR
-396 DATRDVTRSIT
+396 DSTRDIT
-407 RDSTSGVARDATI
+407 RDATI
-420 VPITSATGNQTSP
+420 VPITNAGNTATGLTQ
-433 TVAPSDGPVQPAERV
+433 APQQEPSQPAERV

-460 DDFPADTMSQSVH
+460 DDFPADTMSQTVN

-483 FDDESLPGSG
+483 FDDEIIPGG
-493 DGSAESAVIIDG
+493 DGEVDGSVSGAVIIDG

-510 LSFARRVINGAKQ
+510 LSPLRRFVNGAKQ
-523 LFTMRGVNRR
+523 LVKMRGVNRR
-533 KQLLVV
+533 KQILVV
-539 GGSLVASVVLVLI
+539 GGSLIAGVVVVLI
-552 VLASPLVAVRSID
+552 VLASPIVAVRNID
-565 VEGARYANATL
+565 IEGAKYANSTL

-586 KSVLTVDTNAAQK
+586 KSVLTVDTNSAQK

-611 IKTYLPSRAVIEINE
+611 IKTYLPGRAVIEINE
-626 RVPVAWFLGVDNQ
+626 RVPIAWFLGVDNQ

-661 LIDGIGPNLIAGA
+661 LIDGTGPNLIAGA
-674 MASESYKA
+674 MASDSYAA

-703 NGPNQVTMTLLTG
+703 DGPNQVTMTLLTG
-716 AVVKFGEPVDLRN
+716 AVVKFGEPIDLRN

>member
-1 MSTPHQLRRP
+1 
-11 ATPEAID
+11 
-18 HAFGLFKSKAK
+18 
-29 RNIDLSQFTTYKVG
+29 
-43 GSAALHMVVSSVDD
+43 
-57 LYLVSA
+57 
-63 VLAEV
+63 
-68 ELPILVIGRGSNLL
+68 
-82 ISDSGFKG
+82 
-90 LALTI
+90 
-95 GGLAD
+95 
-100 YVDLPNRDEDP
+100 
-111 EVEPIA
+111 
-117 LFGGSVALPVAARQ
+117 
-131 SVARGLTGFE
+131 
-141 WGVGVPG
+141 
-148 SVGGAVRM
+148 
-156 NAGGHGSDMASS
+156 
-168 LTSVR
+168 

-209 VDLEWSKA
+209 VDLEWSKS

-320 GFEDETDP
+320 GFEDETDS
-328 AVVDLINKDSD
+328 AIVDLINKDSE
-339 VGVSTIRLEQVFEKS
+339 VGVSTIRLEQVFDKS

-371 GEVVRIIDSDV
+371 GEVIRIIDSDV

-396 DATRDVTRSIT
+396 DVTRDIT
-407 RDSTSGVARDATI
+407 RDITSGVARDATI
-420 VPITSATGNQTSP
+420 VPITSAT
-433 TVAPSDGPVQPAERV
+433 SDKPVQPAERV

-483 FDDESLPGSG
+483 FDDELMPGG
-493 DGSAESAVIIDG
+493 DVDGSSSGAVIIDG

-510 LSFARRVINGAKQ
+510 LSLARRVTNRAKQ
-523 LFTMRGVNRR
+523 LIKMRGVNRR

-539 GGSLVASVVLVLI
+539 GGSLVAGVVVILI
-552 VLASPLVAVRSID
+552 VLASPIVAVRNID
-565 VEGARYANATL
+565 IEGAKYANATL

-611 IKTYLPSRAVIEINE
+611 IKTYLPGRAVIEINE